1 MLPSVFV
8 CRFVERPCKMRPLT
22 RNEGET
28 KRFFPRSTV
37 KEKLRNKKKKNKEKE
52 KPTNKRVG
60 CANYRDIQRTHI
72 YSSIT
77 IYDFH
82 FVQYLILRR
91 EKGRERTR
99 KREKGRERKGE
110 KAIKS
115 IY

>member
-1 MLPSVFV
+1 M
-8 CRFVERPCKMRPLT
+8 
-22 RNEGET
+22 
-28 KRFFPRSTV
+28 
-37 KEKLRNKKKKNKEKE
+37 KEKLRNKKTKKKKEKE

-99 KREKGRERKGE
+99 KREKGRERE
-110 KAIKS
+110 RERRRLRVS
-115 IY
+115 IDNEIRVMVGGKNDTPRHIYILYDRI